1 MRFIRGAFLISDEY
15 ERLDMDIIFNFLT
28 ISYWAKDRSK
38 EDVIKSCQN
47 SLCFGLYK
55 AEKLIGFSRV
65 VTDKTVFA
73 YLMDVFVLPEFR
85 GQGLGKWMME
95 TIFNHSDLTEVKSW
109 MLATKNA
116 HDLYKKFNFEP
127 LENKGKYMVRIK

>member
-1 MRFIRGAFLISDEY
+1 MGFIRGDFLISDEY
-15 ERLDMDIIFNFLT
+15 DLLDMDIIFNFLT
-28 ISYWAKDRSK
+28 NSYWAKDRSR

-47 SLCFGLYK
+47 SHCFGLYK
-55 AEKLIGFSRV
+55 TEKLIGFARV

-95 TIFNHSDLTEVKSW
+95 TIFNHSDLIGVKSW
-109 MLATKNA
+109 MLATKDA
-116 HDLYKKFNFEP
+116 HNLYKKFNFEP
-127 LENKGKYMVRIK
+127 LEKTGKYMVRIK